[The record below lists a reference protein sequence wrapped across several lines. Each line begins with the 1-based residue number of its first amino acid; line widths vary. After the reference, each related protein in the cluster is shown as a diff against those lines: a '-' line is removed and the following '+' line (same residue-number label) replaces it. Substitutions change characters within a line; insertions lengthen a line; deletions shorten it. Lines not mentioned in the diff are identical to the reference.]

1 MHAMNGPAE
10 SPAAFWNERYR
21 AVDALWSS
29 EPNAFLDELATPLP
43 PGRALDLGAGEGRN
57 AVWLAKRGWH
67 VTALDVSSVAL
78 SRAAAR
84 AAQEGLELDCV
95 EADWRDYRPTPASLE
110 LVVISFMHPEPS
122 ERTSMFARAGE
133 ALAPGGHLF
142 VVGVEL
148 ADHGRRGPPDPAR
161 LYTPQCLREA
171 LPELELLRCESVSYE
186 AERKE
191 GRRRVVDVVA
201 IARTPAPA
209 A

>member
-1 MHAMNGPAE
+1 MHAMNAPAE

-29 EPNAFLDELATPLP
+29 EPNVFLAELATPLP

-57 AVWLAKRGWH
+57 AVWLARRGWH

-78 SRAAAR
+78 GRAAAR
-84 AAQEGLELDCV
+84 AAEEEVQVDCV
-95 EADWRDYRPTPASLE
+95 EADWRDYRPAPASLE

-148 ADHGRRGPPDPAR
+148 TDHGRRGPPDPAR
-161 LYTPQCLREA
+161 LYTPQRLREA
-171 LPELELLRCESVSYE
+171 LRELELLRCESVSYE

-191 GRRRVVDVVA
+191 GRERVVDVVA
-201 IARTPAPA
+201 IARTPARA